1 MARDR
6 NDRTFNPIHDIADA
20 KRPAYEALGVWNGDT
35 FSFHSPQH
43 ERDWRRQAYRQTVRD
58 DRWHKQPPVDH
69 RTQTL
74 LDDKPE
80 IGEGQFYR
88 GPDGKHRRITMD
100 QREDAD
106 VQAIRRA
113 AFDDFAKTG
122 VTWTDLAAYD
132 DDKPHPGEEEA
143 IALSQANKN
152 RTSEATRS
160 VNMKRGMD
168 VLPEIDN
175 SLTRFTGD
183 LDLGLEQLADPWSSS
198 SVRST
203 PPAILVANNAK
214 AVSVP
219 AWLKGFSEPTFGGTK
234 GRTTTPKQRQ
244 EFLESLI
251 GKPANDNTRSTKIGT
266 SVAPAPAISAAQGSN
281 AKQPIYHKSNVG
293 AGDANDPT
301 SGILDP
307 TDIYYRARHDKANP
321 PTAKE
326 VAIYTI
332 SDEGRF
338 SYLED
343 MKDEWSR
350 LVEAQPIAVL
360 ESMKGEVDKLS
371 HYSNMN
377 FFSAFHRPPTI
388 TELAE
393 INDVVEKAV
402 FAPAE
407 HWTDAAR
414 SPNHRGGEVAP
425 KPYVAL
431 LRPQILTGNELA
443 GLLEQAGTIIVQSSV
458 EKEGGRLGSRVSRE
472 DVELI
477 TKKLAAAIKACG
489 GNVTAELYASKEPQ
503 VQYIRGQVRQSRYPD
518 SGVPFEING
527 RSVAP
532 FVTHY
537 TPKAD
542 GISMITREAEQLR
555 GLVVNLARAIY
566 HGELGIDAAGIG
578 SIPKRAKGQTNEEY
592 EKLIDGLIKDM
603 IDCRRPFLIKLDIDP
618 LDIETSLD

>member
-6 NDRTFNPIHDIADA
+6 SDMAFNPLHDTAKV
-20 KRPAYEALGVWNGDT
+20 KRPAYQALGVWNGDT

-43 ERDWRRQAYRQTVRD
+43 ERDWRSQAYRQSVRD
-58 DRWHKQPPVDH
+58 DRWQTQPPVDH

-88 GPDGKHRRITMD
+88 GPDGMHRRKTSD
-100 QREDAD
+100 QREDSD
-106 VQAIRRA
+106 VQAIRRT
-113 AFDDFAKTG
+113 AFDNYARTG
-122 VTWTDLAAYD
+122 VTWADLAAYD
-132 DDKPHPGEEEA
+132 DNKPHPGEEEA
-143 IALSQANKN
+143 VALSQAKTGTEAADKALAWPNK
-152 RTSEATRS
+152 TRD
-160 VNMKRGMD
+160 MG
-168 VLPEIDN
+168 VLPKNPHAITQFPGN
-175 SLTRFTGD
+175 
-183 LDLGLEQLADPWSSS
+183 LGLGLDQLADPWDEGS
-198 SVRST
+198 RMTT
-203 PPAILVANNAK
+203 PPDVLVAGNYQANA
-214 AVSVP
+214 P
-219 AWLKGFSEPTFGGTK
+219 AIPRGWVTEPSFGAPKKPITPTK
-234 GRTTTPKQRQ
+234 GRRDFV
-244 EFLESLI
+244 EGLI
-251 GKPANDNTRSTKIGT
+251 GRPANDNVKPAAGANTKARSESKLIGPAQPSSNLSPRT
-266 SVAPAPAISAAQGSN
+266 GIGMTAEEVAEAEYMNGLFNWQRQGKAAPAPKEYAIHA
-281 AKQPIYHKSNVG
+281 V
-293 AGDANDPT
+293 
-301 SGILDP
+301 
-307 TDIYYRARHDKANP
+307 
-321 PTAKE
+321 
-326 VAIYTI
+326 

-338 SYLED
+338 SYLEE

-350 LVEAQPIAVL
+350 LVEVHPEKVL
-360 ESMKGEVDKLS
+360 TSMIGEVEKLS
-371 HYSNMN
+371 V
-377 FFSAFHRPPTI
+377 AAQRDFHTAHHREPT
-388 TELAE
+388 AQE
-393 INDVVEKAV
+393 IVEIDNALEKVV

-407 HWTDAAR
+407 HWTDTAR

-458 EKEGGRLGSRVSRE
+458 EREGGRLGSRVSRE